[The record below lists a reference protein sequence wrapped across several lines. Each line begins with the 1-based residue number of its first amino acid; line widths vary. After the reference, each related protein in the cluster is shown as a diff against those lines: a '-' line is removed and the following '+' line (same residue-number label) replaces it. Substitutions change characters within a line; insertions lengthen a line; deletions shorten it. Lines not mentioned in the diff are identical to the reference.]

1 MAIQTDKV
9 LTPAQKTWIDNVEAT
24 RNLEQFAKRARNLLV
39 DDFLDPTLYQNT
51 ANRYAV
57 GITEFLTV
65 VGEEVLPLAETK
77 EREELRA
84 ILVKVVATLDEIEE
98 TESPDQHI
106 S

>member
-1 MAIQTDKV
+1 MTIQTDKV
-9 LTPAQKTWIDNVEAT
+9 LTPSQKAWIDNVEAT

-51 ANRYAV
+51 ANRYAT

-84 ILVKVVATLDEIEE
+84 ILVKIVAALDEVKEAK
-98 TESPDQHI
+98 SPDQHL